1 MNEKLSALV
10 DGELDRSDALAVI
23 KSLGQDAEARTDW
36 DCYHLI
42 GDALRGDA
50 DGASAR
56 RRKASESIFARLAEE
71 PTILAPQAMAKYHK
85 HAVNGKTRIALAMA
99 ASVVTVSA
107 IGIVAFQQR
116 SAMPDGQGQV
126 AQMQAPVSSVGA
138 SGQVGIVP
146 VSTTAATQALAA
158 DRDANARVNDYLVV
172 HRQFSNPSALRA
184 ATLTSQEPRQAAGK

>member
-1 MNEKLSALV
+1 MNEKLSALM

-50 DGASAR
+50 DDASAR

-71 PTILAPQAMAKYHK
+71 PTILAPKVMAKHHK

-116 SAMPDGQGQV
+116 SAVPGGQV
-126 AQMQAPVSSVGA
+126 AQIQAPLVAGA
-138 SGQVGIVP
+138 IVP
-146 VSTTAATQALAA
+146 VSTSVSTATATEALAA
-158 DRDANARVNDYLVV
+158 DREANARVNDYLVV

>member
-1 MNEKLSALV
+1 MNEKLSALM

-71 PTILAPQAMAKYHK
+71 PTILAPQAMAKHHK

-116 SAMPDGQGQV
+116 SAMPGGEGQV
-126 AQMQAPVSSVGA
+126 AQMQAPASSLGA
-138 SGQVGIVP
+138 PGAIVP
-146 VSTTAATQALAA
+146 VSTTAATEALAA

-184 ATLTSQEPRQAAGK
+184 ATLTSQEPRQAAGN